1 LGNPDAELSLLLT
14 DDAEIAELNKR
25 YLDRS
30 GPTNV
35 IAFPMTQGDFATIT
49 PGLLGDVVI
58 SMDTAQSEAEAAGLS
73 LLERFTQLLVHG
85 ILHLLGYDHEQ
96 SDVEAERM
104 AVKAAEVMAAL
115 QTESGQETA

>member
-1 LGNPDAELSLLLT
+1 MGNPDAELSLLLT